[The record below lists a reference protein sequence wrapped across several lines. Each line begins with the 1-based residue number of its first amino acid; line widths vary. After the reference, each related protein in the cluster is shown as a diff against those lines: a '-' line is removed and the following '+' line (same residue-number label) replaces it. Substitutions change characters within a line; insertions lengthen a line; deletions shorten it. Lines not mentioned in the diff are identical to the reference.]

1 MLLLAV
7 ATKED
12 LVFRDADVGNDF
24 PRNNRQRSGLCLK
37 RYRLSTRNKG
47 QVWAEI
53 FGNRMLGRACHAG
66 HDAFMP
72 KSVGEHVVH
81 ALASQSAASLPTQ
94 VSGTRGACGLSHQ
107 PC

>member
-1 MLLLAV
+1 MLLAV

-24 PRNNRQRSGLCLK
+24 PRNNRQRSVLCLK

-53 FGNRMLGRACHAG
+53 FGKRMLGRACHAG
-66 HDAFMP
+66 HDALMP
-72 KSVGEHVVH
+72 KSVGEHVAH
-81 ALASQSAASLPTQ
+81 ALASQSEASVPTQ
-94 VSGTRGACGLSHQ
+94 VSGTRGVCGPGHQ

>member
-24 PRNNRQRSGLCLK
+24 PCNNRQRSVLCLK

-66 HDAFMP
+66 HDAFIP

-81 ALASQSAASLPTQ
+81 ALASQSAASLPAQ
-94 VSGTRGACGLSHQ
+94 VSGTRGACGLGEAIV
-107 PC
+107 